1 MFRRAPGFFDIVANT
16 SETSVSRTIDHNLG
30 VAPELIISKGRDKES
45 FWVVNDATHYLRLNK
60 SDADLGV
67 PIFDNFTARSF
78 DIAAGTW
85 SAGESHI
92 AYLFASVPDVSKVGS
107 YTGTATDLD
116 IDAGFTNGSNF
127 VLIKRTDSTGDWYLW
142 DSTRGITTGNDPY
155 LLLNSAAVEV
165 TNTDYID
172 PLNAGFTITSS
183 APAALNANGGE
194 YIYLAIANDNG
205 KVR

>member
-1 MFRRAPGFFDIVANT
+1 MVYHKDLPIEKHLFLNDTHIAQTDNAWYDTLPTATQFQIGSYSSVNNP
-16 SETSVSRTIDHNLG
+16 SED
-30 VAPELIISKGRDKES
+30 
-45 FWVVNDATHYLRLNK
+45 F
-60 SDADLGV
+60 
-67 PIFDNFTARSF
+67 
-78 DIAAGTW
+78 
-85 SAGESHI
+85 I

-107 YTGTATDLD
+107 YTGTAADLD
-116 IDAGFTNGSNF
+116 IDAGFTNGAAF
-127 VLIKRTDSTGDWYLW
+127 VLIKRTDATGDWYLW

-155 LLLNSAAVEV
+155 LLLNSAAAEV

-172 PLNAGFTITSS
+172 PLNAGFRITSS